1 MSTRTGRIKFVRPTQ
16 LSYHL
21 YMPETSIPTPPGFAE
36 LPKAEQVRYLQ
47 ALWDQISERP
57 DEIPVPESHLQL
69 AEERLRRYRGSPSSV
84 RPAFEV
90 IDRLSQNRK

>member
-1 MSTRTGRIKFVRPTQ
+1 
-16 LSYHL
+16 
-21 YMPETSIPTPPGFAE
+21 MPETSIPTPPGFAE
-36 LPKAEQVRYLQ
+36 LPKAEQMRYLQ

-69 AEERLRRYRGSPSSV
+69 AEERLRRYRGSAPSA